1 VQGRKHQKYTSLLSK
16 SSSNTSPEPT
26 NNTQVIP
33 ITSNAWRAP
42 SLPTELMFNTPEHTA
57 TCVFFSNVV
66 FINQHPDTC
75 LGFMQALSPLYYAA
89 RPGSLLD
96 LAVTTVSLAMFGM
109 SRSTQDFILLGQK
122 SFCKA
127 LLAAGRAIEDPTDSL
142 KDETLMAV
150 LLLSLFEVS
159 KPPSLSHISPEK

>member
-1 VQGRKHQKYTSLLSK
+1 MQGRKHQKYTSLLSK